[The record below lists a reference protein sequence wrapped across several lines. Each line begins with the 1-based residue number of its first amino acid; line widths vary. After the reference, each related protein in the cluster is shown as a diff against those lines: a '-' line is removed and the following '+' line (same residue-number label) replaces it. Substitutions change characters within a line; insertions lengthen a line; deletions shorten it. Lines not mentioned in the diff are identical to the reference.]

1 MNSIFDFLNIDDL
14 FILKET
20 LKNEFICYYDEI
32 QYNNLDLD
40 EDHALDMVLNDIVGE
55 TCKTKNYI
63 NDYLEEFNYSKKLN
77 DKLKLLFS
85 NGSISNNEF
94 SKIFIL
100 LEKQWVDEI
109 IEFYNIRKISYE
121 YVQKIK
127 RSDDWSILINI
138 NKSYYLEYSNELKKQ
153 GVCTFLSDQDLR
165 DYIIV
170 EKFNFYDKILKKYG
184 LGKDVK
190 YNLEISEYLDD
201 ELMKEIDL
209 NNKK

>member
-1 MNSIFDFLNIDDL
+1 MNSIFNFLNIDDL

-32 QYNNLDLD
+32 QYNNLDWD

-85 NGSISNNEF
+85 NGSIPNNEF